1 MQNLN
6 YFMIKQF
13 QTQSRHRYILQKRDP
28 YWLLVIAALKN
39 LSANFTKCIYQKRF
53 FPIHLKTLLH

>member
-6 YFMIKQF
+6 YLLIKQF
-13 QTQSRHRYILQKRDP
+13 QTQSRHWYILQKSYP

-53 FPIHLKTLLH
+53 FPLHLKTLH